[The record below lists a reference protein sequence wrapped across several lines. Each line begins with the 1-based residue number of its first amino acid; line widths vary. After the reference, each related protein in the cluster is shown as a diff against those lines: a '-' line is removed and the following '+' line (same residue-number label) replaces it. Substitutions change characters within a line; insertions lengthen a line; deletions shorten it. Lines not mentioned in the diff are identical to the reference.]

1 MKHFYFVEENT
12 GEEFIVGADSL
23 REAWEIALEIGKRCV
38 ENYGMNATVLSYEY
52 EMTDQEAEDSG
63 LDEY

>member
-12 GEEFIVGADSL
+12 GEEFIVGDNDL
-23 REAWEIALEIGKRCV
+23 
-38 ENYGMNATVLSYEY
+38 YNATLTAQDIARDIAHQYGEEPDLSYEY

>member
-1 MKHFYFVEENT
+1 MRHYYFVEEST

-23 REAWEIALEIGKRCV
+23 V
-38 ENYGMNATVLSYEY
+38 NATVAAMDIAHDIAEYYNEEPRLSYEY
-52 EMTDQEAEDSG
+52 EMTDEEAEMSG

>member
-1 MKHFYFVEENT
+1 MRHYYFIEEST

-23 REAWEIALEIGKRCV
+23 VDAMVAAMDIAYDIAQH
-38 ENYGMNATVLSYEY
+38 YGEEPSLSYEY
-52 EMTDQEAEDSG
+52 EMSDEEAEMSG

>member
-1 MKHFYFVEENT
+1 MRHFYFVEENS

-23 REAWEIALEIGKRCV
+23 EEAWDIAHEIGNRCA
-38 ENYGMNATVLSYEY
+38 ENYGMRADLSYEY

>member
-1 MKHFYFVEENT
+1 MKHFYFVEEST
-12 GEEFIVGADSL
+12 GEEFIVGANNLLEAKITAEDVADS
-23 REAWEIALEIGKRCV
+23 IAA
-38 ENYGMNATVLSYEY
+38 NYGLQADLSYEY

>member
-1 MKHFYFVEENT
+1 MRHYYFIEEST

-23 REAWEIALEIGKRCV
+23 VDAMVAAMDIAYDIAEHYHEEPK
-38 ENYGMNATVLSYEY
+38 LSYEY
-52 EMTDQEAEDSG
+52 EMTDDEAEASG

>member
-1 MKHFYFVEENT
+1 MKHFYFVEENS
-12 GEEFIVGADSL
+12 GEEFIVGADSF
-23 REAWEIALEIGKRCV
+23 REAWDIALDIGERCA
-38 ENYGMNATVLSYEY
+38 ENYGMHADLSYEY